1 LARRKKQAPKQA
13 ILTVAEAAV
22 IMQMTTAGVYA
33 AIRDQR
39 LPARRNRKGRI
50 EVKRKDAER
59 FIREKIE
66 WWERTERWK
75 RGELTDDEW
84 VQRMWDNDPD

>member
-1 LARRKKQAPKQA
+1 MSKRKPKKQL
-13 ILTVAEAAV
+13 LTVAEAAV
-22 IMQMTTAGVYA
+22 IVQMTTGGVYA

-50 EVKRKDAER
+50 EIKRSDAER

-75 RGELTDDEW
+75 RGEFTDEEW
-84 VQRMWDNDPD
+84 YQRMVDNDPD